1 MATFG
6 LLLELAWRNLWR
18 NWRRTLI
25 LLLAVGVGVWSLTSS
40 SALMQAWSTS
50 TLNAGLRNMTGHGQI
65 HAVGYRDD
73 PNVSHGMSM
82 PTAQLRHLLDRPGN
96 I

>member
-40 SALMQAWSTS
+40 SALMQAWSAS
-50 TLNAGLRNMTGHGQI
+50 SLDAGLRNMTGQGQI
-65 HAVGYRDD
+65 HAAGYRDD
-73 PNVSHGMSM
+73 PSVTHRM
-82 PTAQLRHLLDRPGN
+82 PMPAGQLLHLLESG
-96 I
+96 